1 MAVGLREGRRR
12 QTRKRRMMLVKFA
25 AALTALVLLGFFAYE
40 TGTAF
45 AQREVRSLREQ
56 LAELQGQFNSL
67 DAENQ
72 NLNVQLLSLIHI

>member
-1 MAVGLREGRRR
+1 
-12 QTRKRRMMLVKFA
+12 MMLVKFA

-72 NLNVQLLSLIHI
+72 NLNVQLRGSKTQVAEWNARYEQDLSLIHI

>member
-72 NLNVQLLSLIHI
+72 NLNVQLRGSKT